1 MGISGPPQAGPF
13 PVADTQATSVYA
25 GPFGRVFVD
34 DSSGAEF
41 MLVDCQ
47 EAFTIGEVVVIDA
60 AGAATAITNTSRGRV
75 GVIAGTVG
83 GSDTAAWAQ
92 IYGPVSSVLCSS
104 DVTTGGLLIAN
115 VSTDTGTV
123 GEATST
129 VGNIV
134 WSAYASGAATT
145 ATSPVGPGGLCS
157 LVLNR
162 PYVTAQANQ
171 FILTT

>member
-1 MGISGPPQAGPF
+1 MGITGSPQVGPF
-13 PVADTQATSVYA
+13 ATSDTQATSVYT
-25 GPFGRVFVD
+25 GPFGRIFVD
-34 DSSGAEF
+34 DSNGREY

-60 AGAATAITNTSRGRV
+60 AGAATALTNTSRGRV
-75 GVIAGTVG
+75 GVVAGTVG
-83 GSDTAAWAQ
+83 GSDTAAYVQ
-92 IYGPVSSVLCSS
+92 ISGPISSVLCSS
-104 DVTTGGLLIAN
+104 DVTTAGLLIAN

-129 VGNIV
+129 VGNIIFGA
-134 WSAYASGAATT
+134 WATGAATT

-162 PYVTAQANQ
+162 PYVNAQANQ
-171 FILTT
+171 YTLTT